1 MISGLDTSVEYE
13 FATFA
18 KNYYGNSKWSEYNS
32 TFPGADV
39 ITRTYDND
47 IDNDIDDDIIGD
59 DDCKSMIMIFFYE
72 NYVYFFYSAKTSC
85 EKLQL
90 QGLRWLQCFQ
100 FQGNFLFQGSFV
112 VKRKF

>member
-47 IDNDIDDDIIGD
+47 IDNDIDDDIIDD

-72 NYVYFFYSAKTSC
+72 NYVFFFTQPRPVAKNCNSKVFGDC
-85 EKLQL
+85 NVS
-90 QGLRWLQCFQ
+90 
-100 FQGNFLFQGSFV
+100 NFKEISFFKEV
-112 VKRKF
+112 LL